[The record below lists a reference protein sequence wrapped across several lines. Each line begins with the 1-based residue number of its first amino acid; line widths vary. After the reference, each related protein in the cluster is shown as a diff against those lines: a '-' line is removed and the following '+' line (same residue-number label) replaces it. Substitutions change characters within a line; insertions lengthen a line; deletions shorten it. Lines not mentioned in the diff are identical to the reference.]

1 MGRKLKTDYTEETPI
16 NISNVNPN
24 QVNRLNSY
32 CNLLDID
39 RKDFILDLVEKELQ
53 GLVLDNTEIKLAK
66 PFYFNMKE
74 LKENGVVKATK
85 DDPIYNRE
93 EVYFIERL
101 PNNLD
106 TFNKEARTFC
116 YKDKPSLHRGITVIT
131 SLDYKNAKKFEDIL
145 KDTIYIY
152 NYNSQEDT
160 LEISL
165 NNVTESLEKSLD
177 MCLTLEHEELKARL
191 LKENEE
197 IYNLFKVLFYDKNGA
212 LKDSK
217 AINDNDYRNFL
228 DKTEYSQKKYFT
240 SLKWI
245 KEFKKVT
252 VEGYKE
258 AGVLENPKVK
268 EYLDTLKEF

>member
-1 MGRKLKTDYTEETPI
+1 MGRKLKTDYKEETPI

-24 QVNRLNSY
+24 LVNRVNSY

-39 RKDFILDLVEKELQ
+39 RKDFILDLIEKELQ

-66 PFYFNMKE
+66 PLYFNMNE

-93 EVYFIERL
+93 EVYFIEKL

-131 SLDYKNAKKFEDIL
+131 SLDYKNAKKVEDIL

-152 NYNSQEDT
+152 SYDSQEDT

-268 EYLDTLKEF
+268 EYLDTLKDF